1 MNQEKKIKILLANL
15 GLSKSDLARM
25 LTNAGYPVSI
35 QNLNQKMKRNTLS
48 FDDMEHIARVLGVR
62 WIAEFWLSDG
72 TKI

>member
-35 QNLNQKMKRNTLS
+35 QNLNQKMRRNTLS
-48 FDDMEHIARVLGVR
+48 FDDMEHIARVLGVK